1 MTKPRYSQQDVE
13 ILATERVYDGFYKM
27 DRLSLKHKT
36 FAGEWSQPITRELMH
51 RHDAVCVL
59 IWDPDADTI
68 VICEQFRVGSLGEP
82 SPWLYE
88 LVAGLIDK
96 DESPEEVGRR
106 EAVEEAGVDIDQ
118 MKFLYR
124 YQPSPGGSNET
135 VYLYIA
141 QANLP
146 KSGGVFGLAEENEDI
161 RTHIVERSEAMKW
174 IADGRI
180 ANAASLLALQW
191 LSYHEGELRQEWG
204 VA

>member
-1 MTKPRYSQQDVE
+1 MTKPRYCQQDVE

-59 IWDPDADTI
+59 IWDSQADTI
-68 VICEQFRVGSLGEP
+68 VICEQFRVGSLDES

-106 EAVEEAGVDIDQ
+106 EAVEEAGVEIGK

-135 VYLYIA
+135 VHLYIA
-141 QANLP
+141 QAKLP
-146 KSGGVFGLAEENEDI
+146 ESGGVFGLEEENEDI
-161 RTHIVERSEAMKW
+161 RTHIVARSEAMQW
-174 IADGRI
+174 IEDGRI

-191 LSYHEGELRQEWG
+191 LSYHKVELRQEWG

>member
-1 MTKPRYSQQDVE
+1 MTKPRYCQQDVE

-59 IWDPDADTI
+59 IWDSQADTI
-68 VICEQFRVGSLGEP
+68 VICEQFRVGSLDES

-106 EAVEEAGVDIDQ
+106 EAVEEAGVEIGK

-135 VYLYIA
+135 VHLYIA
-141 QANLP
+141 QAKLP
-146 KSGGVFGLAEENEDI
+146 ESGGVFGLEEENEDI
-161 RTHIVERSEAMKW
+161 RTHIVERSEAMQW
-174 IADGRI
+174 IEDGRI

-191 LSYHEGELRQEWG
+191 LSYHEVELRQEWG

>member
-1 MTKPRYSQQDVE
+1 MTKPRYCQQDVE

-59 IWDPDADTI
+59 IWDSQADTI
-68 VICEQFRVGSLGEP
+68 VICEQFRVGSLDES

-106 EAVEEAGVDIDQ
+106 EAVEEAGVEIGK

-135 VYLYIA
+135 VHLYIA
-141 QANLP
+141 QAKLP
-146 KSGGVFGLAEENEDI
+146 ESGGVFGLEEENEDI
-161 RTHIVERSEAMKW
+161 RTHIVARSEAMQW
-174 IADGRI
+174 IEDGRI

-191 LSYHEGELRQEWG
+191 LSYHEVELRQEWG

>member
-1 MTKPRYSQQDVE
+1 MTKPRYCQQDVE

-27 DRLSLKHKT
+27 DRLQLRHKT
-36 FAGEWSQPITRELMH
+36 FAGDWSQPITRELMN

-59 IWDPDADTI
+59 LWDPDADTI
-68 VICEQFRVGSLGEP
+68 VICEQFRIGSLNEA

-106 EAVEEAGVDIDQ
+106 EAVEEAGVDIGR

-141 QANLP
+141 QASLP
-146 KSGGVFGLAEENEDI
+146 ECGGVFGLAEESEDI
-161 RTHIVERSEAMKW
+161 RTHIIARNEAMNW
-174 IADGRI
+174 INDGRI

-191 LSYHEGELRQEWG
+191 LDFHQQALRQEWG
-204 VA
+204 L